1 MKLNYTFKLFKCL
14 VVAVVACFASAL
26 YAQTP
31 KWEKIHDF
39 PGTNDFFITKTG
51 NLLMADLLFDW
62 NTYVTYGGIYISKD
76 KGETWTKTGAKDYCY
91 NYFIE
96 NDEYIFAA
104 AGACRV
110 ARSNDGGETWEML
123 SYQNQVADVLG
134 EENLEYAL
142 AYSMAIYDDKL
153 FVGDF
158 TGGGIVYSA
167 DNGETWVA
175 TDVETLKYDA
185 GKGEKTKELQADK
198 KDTRVVE
205 NIYNMMVYNGDLYAF
220 GTCCVFKY
228 LPETNSWETLDINS
242 NFMAVGA
249 IYEGK
254 LCTGRSVP
262 NFDAGT
268 PFIVTLDENGVWGE
282 LGNHATEDYDCN
294 IRAMHSDGSALY
306 IGMQTKGFY
315 YTQDGGYIWECVNE
329 GLPYN
334 EGDFTPMRIKTDAE
348 YIYLAAYSQDNNSGL
363 YRLAKKD
370 LNLVDAISDVNDN
383 SGDVKFDGAQ
393 LKFGASTQSA
403 AVYDM
408 SGRLVLRAAGNN
420 VNVNHLNSGAYLY
433 KAVQNGKSVCG
444 KFMKK

>member
-1 MKLNYTFKLFKCL
+1 MKKNYSFKLFKCL

-39 PGTNDFFITKTG
+39 PGTNDFFITKSG
-51 NLLMADLLFDW
+51 NMLMADLLFDW
-62 NTYVTYGGIYISKD
+62 NTYATIGGIYISKD

-123 SYQNQVADVLG
+123 SYQNQVVDVLG

-142 AYSMAIYDDKL
+142 AYSMAIYEDKL

-175 TDVETLKYDA
+175 TDVETLKFDPEEE
-185 GKGEKTKELQADK
+185 GGKTKELQADK

-220 GTCCVFKY
+220 GTYCVFKY
-228 LPETNSWETLDINS
+228 LPETNSWETLDIS
-242 NFMAVGA
+242 AMADGRLQFSHATGAFKEAWNLAFNLDYTKELQLEMAFSYVDADWGGLNNDVKVGIWVNGQLVGNRYFYLIDYVSRMGTSI
-249 IYEGK
+249 IY
-254 LCTGRSVP
+254 VD
-262 NFDAGT
+262 DANNLQL
-268 PFIVTLDENGVWGE
+268 FENGEKKLMDEV
-282 LGNHATEDYDCN
+282 CN
-294 IRAMHSDGSALY
+294 AIAKQLRKPIEQVTA
-306 IGMQTKGFY
+306 QTKLK
-315 YTQDGGYIWECVNE
+315 E
-329 GLPYN
+329 
-334 EGDFTPMRIKTDAE
+334 DFVCCKIF
-348 YIYLAAYSQDNNSGL
+348 S
-363 YRLAKKD
+363 
-370 LNLVDAISDVNDN
+370 
-383 SGDVKFDGAQ
+383 F
-393 LKFGASTQSA
+393 
-403 AVYDM
+403 
-408 SGRLVLRAAGNN
+408 
-420 VNVNHLNSGAYLY
+420 HLNNKNSFWYERCFYGY
-433 KAVQNGKSVCG
+433 KKHFRNN
-444 KFMKK
+444 